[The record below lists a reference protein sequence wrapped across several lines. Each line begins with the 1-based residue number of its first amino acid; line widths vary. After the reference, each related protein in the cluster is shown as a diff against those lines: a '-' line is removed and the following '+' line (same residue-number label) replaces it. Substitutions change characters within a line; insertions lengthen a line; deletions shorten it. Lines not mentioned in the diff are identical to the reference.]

1 METAMTRLFEK
12 TYLKPGAA
20 PGHGAHTT
28 EHPHAGDATVS
39 AWHYHREE
47 LLELDPQRTLREGV
61 PDLDGGFVWLHL
73 QGAPGPRQLHELGE
87 AFDLHP
93 LALED
98 VRHQGQ
104 RPKVDF
110 FDEQLVAIL
119 RQPRHHNG
127 GIELDQINLFV
138 GSHLVIS
145 IHSGETDPF
154 DPVRE
159 RMRGANRNFNRLGAA
174 YLAYALMD
182 SVIDQAFPVLE
193 QISERLETLEERVLE
208 RPDRHT
214 LGEIHVL
221 RRELLVLRR
230 QLWPTRDVVARLMR
244 DDMEPFTPELF
255 PYLRDAHDHTIQIM
269 DLLESYR
276 EMAAS
281 LIEAYMSA
289 INQRSNDV
297 MRVLTIIATIF
308 IPLTFIVGI
317 YGMNFDHPDSPWS
330 MPELYTYYGYPVVWL
345 VMLSVIAGM
354 LYFFRR
360 RGWL

>member
-1 METAMTRLFEK
+1 MSRLFEK
-12 TYLKPGAA
+12 TYLAPGAA
-20 PGHGAHTT
+20 PGHGVHAH
-28 EHPHAGDATVS
+28 HHAGKGARVC
-39 AWHYHREE
+39 AWHYDQEC
-47 LLELDPQRTLREGV
+47 LTELDGDRILYEGAG
-61 PDLDGGFVWLHL
+61 DTGRGFMWLHL
-73 QGAPGPRQLHELGE
+73 QGTPGPEQLYALGS
-87 AFDLHP
+87 AFGLHP
-93 LALED
+93 LVLED
-98 VRHQGQ
+98 IRHQGQ

-110 FDEQLVAIL
+110 FDNTLMAIL
-119 RQPRHHNG
+119 SHPRHEQG
-127 GIELDQINLFV
+127 RIEIDQFNLFV
-138 GSHLVIS
+138 APGLIIS
-145 IHSGETDPF
+145 IHSGEQDPF
-154 DPVRE
+154 EPVRD

-182 SVIDQAFPVLE
+182 AVVDQSFPVLE
-193 QISERLETLEERVLE
+193 EISEWLERLEAAVLE
-208 RPDRHT
+208 RPDATT
-214 LGEIHVL
+214 LAEIHGL

-230 QLWPTRDVVARLMR
+230 QLWPARDVIARLMR
-244 DDMEPFTPELF
+244 DDLEPFTAELF
-255 PYLRDAHDHTIQIM
+255 PYLRDVHDHAIQTV

-276 EMAAS
+276 EMAAT

-308 IPLTFIVGI
+308 IPLTFVVGI

-345 VMLSVIAGM
+345 VMLGVVAGM

>member
-1 METAMTRLFEK
+1 MTRLFEK

-20 PGHGAHTT
+20 PGHGAHAS
-28 EHPHAGDATVS
+28 EHPHTGDATVS
-39 AWHYHREE
+39 AWHYHHEQ
-47 LLELDPQRTLREGV
+47 LSELDAQRTLR
-61 PDLDGGFVWLHL
+61 DGAGAHAGGLVWLHL
-73 QGAPGPRQLHELGE
+73 QGTPSSQQLHAMGE
-87 AFDLHP
+87 AFGLHP

-110 FDEQLVAIL
+110 FEGQLVAIL

-127 GIELDQINLFV
+127 SVELDQVNVFMV
-138 GSHLVIS
+138 GERVVIS
-145 IHSGETDPF
+145 VHSGEHDPF
-154 DPVRE
+154 APIRE
-159 RMRGANRNFNRLGAA
+159 RMRSANRNFNRLGAA

-182 SVIDQAFPVLE
+182 TVIDQAFPVLE
-193 QISERLETLEERVLE
+193 HISGRLETLEETVLDQ
-208 RPDRHT
+208 PDRNT
-214 LGEIHVL
+214 LNQIHIL

-230 QLWPTRDVVARLMR
+230 QLWPTRDVIARLMR
-244 DDMEPFTPELF
+244 DDLEPFTPELF

-276 EMAAS
+276 EMAAT

-308 IPLTFIVGI
+308 IPLTFLVGI
-317 YGMNFDHPDSPWS
+317 YGMNFDNPDSPWS

-345 VMLSVIAGM
+345 VMLSVVAGM

>member
-1 METAMTRLFEK
+1 MTRLFEK

-20 PGHGAHTT
+20 PGHGAHAT
-28 EHPHAGDATVS
+28 EHPHAADATVS
-39 AWHYHREE
+39 AWHYHREQ
-47 LLELDPQRTLREGV
+47 LVELDPQRTLREGV
-61 PDLDGGFVWLHL
+61 QTVDGGFVWLHL
-73 QGAPGPRQLHELGE
+73 QGAPSPRQLHDLGE

-110 FDEQLVAIL
+110 FDAQMVAIL

-127 GIELDQINLFV
+127 NIELDQLNLFV
-138 GSHLVIS
+138 VGTHLVIS
-145 IHSGETDPF
+145 VHSGAADPF
-154 DPVRE
+154 GPVRE
-159 RMRGANRNFNRLGAA
+159 RMRNANRNFNRLGAA

-193 QISERLETLEERVLE
+193 HISERLETLEETVLDQ
-208 RPDRHT
+208 PDRHT
-214 LGEIHVL
+214 LNEIHIL

-230 QLWPTRDVVARLMR
+230 QLWPTRDVIARLMR
-244 DDMEPFTPELF
+244 DDLEPFTPELF
-255 PYLRDAHDHTIQIM
+255 PYLRDAYDHTIQIM

-276 EMAAS
+276 EMAAT

-317 YGMNFDHPDSPWS
+317 YGMNFEHPDSPWS
-330 MPELYTYYGYPVVWL
+330 MPELYTYYGYPILLGIMLAVVA
-345 VMLSVIAGM
+345 VMLY
-354 LYFFRR
+354 LFRR